1 MSRMLSLSKPRRA
14 ASWKMPAARLQGLHE
29 VVVIGRLAADVE
41 AQPLD
46 HQPGVEG
53 GADQVHRLAR
63 GGAELRRQ
71 LDHGPGVGHAD
82 PQRQPGMGRILAN
95 LADLRQVVVGHQ
107 RLVGVQLLAAS
118 RWP

>member
-14 ASWKMPAARLQGLHE
+14 RLLEDAGGQVQGLHE
-29 VVVIGRLAADVE
+29 IVVIGGLAADVE

-53 GADQVHRLAR
+53 RCDQVHRLAG

-71 LDHGPGVGHAD
+71 LDHGAGVGHAD
-82 PQRQPGMGRILAN
+82 PQHQAGVGRVLAN
-95 LADLRQVVVGHQ
+95 LADLLHVVVGHQ
-107 RLVGVQLLAAS
+107 GL
-118 RWP
+118 